1 MKKIIFC
8 GTADFGLPAME
19 VLKNKYEILAVV
31 TQPDKPSGRNKTLV
45 PSAVKQW
52 AQKNGIKIWQP
63 KKIAEILPEL
73 RASQPDL
80 LLVAAYG
87 QIIPKAVLDVPTFGS
102 VNIHGST
109 LPKYRGAT
117 PIQTAILNGELETGV
132 TLIKMDEKMDHGPI
146 LSQANYKIDP
156 NDDYPTLY
164 QKLAI
169 AAAELSSKTIAE
181 LFEGKTEPI
190 PQDENAATYTKF
202 FSLQDGRIN
211 WAEPA
216 LKIYKKI
223 LALNPEPGVWT
234 TFADKSVKILKAHLQ
249 ESHLIDLPGKIHD
262 LDRQLGVKS
271 NDGFLILDLVQP
283 AGKKPMSGSDFLN
296 GLKDTNNKIFI

>member
-8 GTADFGLPAME
+8 GTAGFGLPALD
-19 VLKNKYEILAVV
+19 VLKNKYEIQAIV
-31 TQPDKPSGRNKTLV
+31 TQPDKPSGRNKNLLS
-45 PSAVKQW
+45 SAAKQW
-52 AQKNGIKIWQP
+52 AEKHGIKVWQP
-63 KKIAEILPEL
+63 VKIIEILPEL
-73 RASQPDL
+73 VSSRPDL

-87 QIIPKAVLDVPTFGS
+87 QIIPKAVLEVPTFGAI
-102 VNIHGST
+102 NIHGSL

-117 PIQTAILNGELETGV
+117 PIQTAILEGESETGV

-146 LSQANYKIDP
+146 LSQASLRIEPD
-156 NDDYPTLY
+156 DDYPALY
-164 QKLAI
+164 QKLADL
-169 AAAELSSKTIAE
+169 AASLTSKILDE
-181 LFEGKTEPI
+181 WFEGKIEPR
-190 PQDENAATYTKF
+190 PQDESAATYTKF
-202 FSLQDGRIN
+202 FFLPDGKIN

-216 LKIYKKI
+216 LKIHKKI
-223 LALNPEPGVWT
+223 LAFNPEPGAWT
-234 TFADKSVKILKAHLQ
+234 TFADKSVKILKAHVQ

-262 LDRQLGVKS
+262 LDRRLGVKS